1 MGQPRTYTRQYNFT
15 DFQTTSPS
23 NPLPATQVDLELNTA
38 KLTLDELNANI
49 GLIQR
54 DDGKL
59 LNASVHKDAFDAG
72 ALALLNADGFT
83 PRGSW
88 SSGVAYVVNDLV
100 DFNNATYLSTSIH
113 TSSSAFSTDL
123 STKWI
128 LLANAAISGTA
139 NSVDKF
145 EGTGS
150 QTAFTLT
157 SSYASNTGVLVF
169 VNGALRNP
177 GDDYSISGTT
187 LTFVTAPS
195 APSVSGNENVI
206 AWGPSV
212 VSQAASD
219 AAQASSSNSSGF
231 ADEAESWAS
240 KINGIVE
247 STDYSSKAWATG
259 GTGVDNSAT
268 GGSAKDWAIKTTTVD
283 GTNYSAKY
291 WATSTPVVNV
301 STNISDITT
310 VSGISSAVS
319 AVGAISAN
327 VTTAAGVSA
336 NITTVAGISSAVS
349 TVAADGTDIGVVSG
363 ISADVQ
369 TLADLQDGTVAT
381 NALATLAGISA
392 NITTVAGSN
401 TNLTTVATNIGSVN
415 LVANNITSVVSVA
428 SDLAEAVSEV
438 VTVADD
444 LNEATS
450 EINTVA
456 VSIANVNAVGNSI
469 AAVTGVNAI
478 SSAVVGVNAISSAV
492 SAVNSNSSNITAV
505 NGNSANINNVAGNS
519 SNINAV
525 SGSLS
530 NVNTVASNLA
540 SVNNFGET
548 YRIASSDPTTSLNE
562 GDLYFNTTSNVMNV
576 YDGSSWVAAYA
587 SLSGSALVTNNLS
600 DLTNA
605 ASARTNLGID
615 ALLAARLNLAGG
627 TMTGDLLLN
636 ADPSSNLGAAT
647 RQYVDSVAVGAANTI
662 AVTASGGKFYLD
674 GTEAQKASLSPSIQY
689 RFDQSDS
696 SNSGHPLKFSITADG
711 THDSGT
717 AFTTGVTVVGTAGQ
731 AGAYVQITVQ
741 QDSPTL
747 YYYCGNHSGMGSTA
761 YKSGGSS
768 SAASGG
774 TASAYVVPDASA
786 ADYMWKTIEIV
797 PNNTTIAGTWQG
809 MASSATLYIGESD
822 TIDSHYNYFEIV
834 ATLDNHAA
842 YQFIYVGDAATVTV
856 PSGKVLHGFAPT
868 PVGGSSAQDRY
879 QSTGRVTFF
888 GDN

>member
-23 NPLPATQVDLELNTA
+23 TPVPANQVDLELNTA
-38 KLTLDELNANI
+38 KLTLDDLNTNI
-49 GLIQR
+49 ALIQR

-100 DFNNATYLSTSIH
+100 DFNNATYLSSSIH

-187 LTFVTAPS
+187 LTFVTAPGV
-195 APSVSGNENVI
+195 PSVSGNENVI

-212 VSQAASD
+212 VAQAASD
-219 AAQASSSNSSGF
+219 AAEASSSNSSGF

-283 GTNYSAKY
+283 GTNFSAKY

-301 STNISDITT
+301 STNIAAITALSAITSD
-310 VSGISSAVS
+310 VA
-319 AVGAISAN
+319 AVGSISAN
-327 VTTAAGVSA
+327 VTTAAGISA

-415 LVANNITSVVSVA
+415 LVANNITAVVSVA

-456 VSIANVNAVGNSI
+456 VSIANVNAVGNNI
-469 AAVTGVNAI
+469 AAVTGVNTI
-478 SSAVVGVNAISSAV
+478 SGAVVGVNAISSAV

-505 NGNSANINNVAGNS
+505 NGNSANINNVAGIS
-519 SNINAV
+519 AAV
-525 SGSLS
+525 SNLSAVSADVTTVAGSIGGLTAFANTYVVSANQPSSPVEGMLWFDTGTDTMKVYSGSGFQNAGSSVNGTSERKEYVVGTSSGTYAGSLTIFPANYDAGMVDIWLNGVKLAPS
-530 NVNTVASNLA
+530 DFTASSGTAITLGA
-540 SVNNFGET
+540 AA
-548 YRIASSDPTTSLNE
+548 ASSDTISIVSYGTFQLADHYNKTVTDTLISDVE
-562 GDLYFNTTSNVMNV
+562 
-576 YDGSSWVAAYA
+576 
-587 SLSGSALVTNNLS
+587 AL
-600 DLTNA
+600 A
-605 ASARTNLGID
+605 
-615 ALLAARLNLAGG
+615 LAG
-627 TMTGDLLLN
+627 M
-636 ADPSSNLGAAT
+636 
-647 RQYVDSVAVGAANTI
+647 
-662 AVTASGGKFYLD
+662 
-674 GTEAQKASLSPSIQY
+674 
-689 RFDQSDS
+689 
-696 SNSGHPLKFSITADG
+696 
-711 THDSGT
+711 
-717 AFTTGVTVVGTAGQ
+717 
-731 AGAYVQITVQ
+731 
-741 QDSPTL
+741 
-747 YYYCGNHSGMGSTA
+747 
-761 YKSGGSS
+761 
-768 SAASGG
+768 
-774 TASAYVVPDASA
+774 
-786 ADYMWKTIEIV
+786 
-797 PNNTTIAGTWQG
+797 
-809 MASSATLYIGESD
+809 
-822 TIDSHYNYFEIV
+822 
-834 ATLDNHAA
+834 
-842 YQFIYVGDAATVTV
+842 
-856 PSGKVLHGFAPT
+856 
-868 PVGGSSAQDRY
+868 
-879 QSTGRVTFF
+879 
-888 GDN
+888 

>member
-1 MGQPRTYTRQYNFT
+1 MGQPRAYTRQYNFT

-38 KLTLDELNANI
+38 KLTLDDLNTNI
-49 GLIQR
+49 ALLQR

-72 ALALLNADGFT
+72 ALALLNADGFK

-88 SSGVAYVVNDLV
+88 SSGVAYAVNDLI
-100 DFNNATYLSTSIH
+100 DFNNATYLATSAH

-123 STKWI
+123 STNWV

-187 LTFVTAPS
+187 LTFVTAPGV
-195 APSVSGNENVI
+195 PSVAGNENVI

-212 VSQAASD
+212 VAQAASD
-219 AAQASSSNSSGF
+219 ASLASASNSSGF

-240 KINGIVE
+240 KIDGIVE

-259 GTGVDNSAT
+259 GVGVNNSAT
-268 GGSAKDWAIKTTTVD
+268 GGSAKDWAIKSTTVD

-301 STNISDITT
+301 STNIGAITALSAITSD
-310 VSGISSAVS
+310 VA

-327 VTTAAGVSA
+327 VTTAAGISA

-363 ISADVQ
+363 ISTDVQ

-401 TNLTTVATNIGSVN
+401 TNLTTVATNIASVN
-415 LVANNITSVVSVA
+415 VVANNIASVVSVA
-428 SDLAEAVSEV
+428 SDLSEAISEV

-456 VSIANVNAVGNSI
+456 VSIANVNAVGNNIS
-469 AAVTGVNAI
+469 AVTGVNTI
-478 SSAVVGVNAISSAV
+478 SGAVVGVNAISSAV
-492 SAVNSNSSNITAV
+492 SAVNGNSSNITAV
-505 NGNSANINNVAGNS
+505 NNNS
-519 SNINAV
+519 SNINTVAGIGSAV
-525 SGSLS
+525 SNLSAVSADVTTVAGSIGGLTAFANTYVVSATQPASPVEGMLWFDTGTDTMKVYSGSGFQNAGSSVNGTSERQEYVVGTSSGTYAGSLTIFPATYDAGMVDVWL
-530 NVNTVASNLA
+530 NGVKLA
-540 SVNNFGET
+540 
-548 YRIASSDPTTSLNE
+548 
-562 GDLYFNTTSNVMNV
+562 
-576 YDGSSWVAAYA
+576 
-587 SLSGSALVTNNLS
+587 LS
-600 DLTNA
+600 DF
-605 ASARTNLGID
+605 SSSS
-615 ALLAARLNLAGG
+615 G
-627 TMTGDLLLN
+627 TAIT
-636 ADPSSNLGAAT
+636 LGAA
-647 RQYVDSVAVGAANTI
+647 
-662 AVTASGGKFYLD
+662 
-674 GTEAQKASLSPSIQY
+674 
-689 RFDQSDS
+689 
-696 SNSGHPLKFSITADG
+696 
-711 THDSGT
+711 
-717 AFTTGVTVVGTAGQ
+717 
-731 AGAYVQITVQ
+731 
-741 QDSPTL
+741 
-747 YYYCGNHSGMGSTA
+747 
-761 YKSGGSS
+761 
-768 SAASGG
+768 AASG
-774 TASAYVVPDASA
+774 
-786 ADYMWKTIEIV
+786 
-797 PNNTTIAGTWQG
+797 
-809 MASSATLYIGESD
+809 D
-822 TIDSHYNYFEIV
+822 TISIVSYGTFQLADHYNK
-834 ATLDNHAA
+834 
-842 YQFIYVGDAATVTV
+842 TVTDTLISDV
-856 PSGKVLHGFAPT
+856 EALALAGM
-868 PVGGSSAQDRY
+868 
-879 QSTGRVTFF
+879 
-888 GDN
+888 